1 MRKDEKMAK
10 YTPIHP
16 GEILKKEFL
25 DELGI
30 TPYALSRDAGID
42 KGKLSR
48 IINGKAS
55 ISADTALR
63 LGTFFGT
70 SPDSWMNLQARYDLE
85 VAKDLNL
92 RRIVREVR
100 VYDSSGAVSTTNR

>member
-1 MRKDEKMAK
+1 MAR

-25 DELGI
+25 DEMGI

-63 LGTFFGT
+63 LATFFGT
-70 SPDSWMNLQARYDLE
+70 SPDSWMNLQAHYDLE
-85 VAKDLNL
+85 VAKVLNL
-92 RRIVREVR
+92 RQIVREVR
-100 VYDSSGAVSTTNR
+100 VYDPSAAVTATNR

>member
-1 MRKDEKMAK
+1 MAK
-10 YTPIHP
+10 YAPIHP
-16 GEILKKEFL
+16 GEILKKDFL
-25 DELGI
+25 DEMGI

-63 LGTFFGT
+63 LGTYFGT

-85 VAKDLNL
+85 IAKDLNFS
-92 RRIVREVR
+92 RIVREVR
-100 VYDSSGAVSTTNR
+100 AYDSSTAVSATNR

>member
-1 MRKDEKMAK
+1 MAK
-10 YTPIHP
+10 YAPIHP
-16 GEILKKEFL
+16 GEVLKKDFL

-63 LGTFFGT
+63 LGTYFGT
-70 SPDSWMNLQARYDLE
+70 SPDSWMNLQARFDLE

-100 VYDSSGAVSTTNR
+100 TYDYSTAVSASNR

>member
-1 MRKDEKMAK
+1 MAK
-10 YTPIHP
+10 YAPIHP
-16 GEILKKEFL
+16 GEILKKDFL
-25 DELGI
+25 DEMKI

-63 LGTFFGT
+63 LGTYFGS

-85 VAKDLNL
+85 VAKDLSL
-92 RRIVREVR
+92 RRIKREVR
-100 VYDSSGAVSTTNR
+100 AYDRSAAASAASQ

>member
-1 MRKDEKMAK
+1 MAK
-10 YTPIHP
+10 YAPIHP
-16 GEILKKEFL
+16 GEILKTEFL

-48 IINGKAS
+48 IIHGNAA

-63 LGTFFGT
+63 LALYFGT
-70 SPDSWMNLQARYDLE
+70 SPESWMNLQTRYDLE
-85 VAKDLNL
+85 IAKDKGLQKMQ
-92 RRIVREVR
+92 REVLS
-100 VYDSSGAVSTTNR
+100 YSETTAITAPA

>member
-1 MRKDEKMAK
+1 MSK
-10 YTPIHP
+10 YRAIHP

-63 LGTFFGT
+63 LGKYFDVA
-70 SPDSWMNLQARYDLE
+70 PDSWMNLQSRYDLD
-85 VAKDLNL
+85 VAKDKGL
-92 RRIVREVR
+92 RRIEREVCS
-100 VYDSSGAVSTTNR
+100 YQD

>member
-1 MRKDEKMAK
+1 MAK
-10 YTPIHP
+10 YAPIHP
-16 GEILKKEFL
+16 GEVLKKDFL
-25 DELGI
+25 DEMGI

-63 LGTFFGT
+63 LGTYFST

-100 VYDSSGAVSTTNR
+100 AYDSSMAISASNR

>member
-1 MRKDEKMAK
+1 MAK
-10 YTPIHP
+10 YAPIHP
-16 GEILKKEFL
+16 GEILKTEFL

-48 IINGKAS
+48 IIHGKAG

-63 LGTFFGT
+63 LAIFFGT
-70 SPDSWMNLQARYDLE
+70 SPDSWMNLQSRYDLE
-85 VAKDLNL
+85 IAKDRGL
-92 RRIVREVR
+92 RKIQQEVR
-100 VYDSSGAVSTTNR
+100 SYQSDPPMSAHA

>member
-1 MRKDEKMAK
+1 MAK
-10 YTPIHP
+10 YPPIHP
-16 GEILKKEFL
+16 GEVLKRDFL
-25 DELGI
+25 DEMGI

-63 LGTFFGT
+63 LATYFGT
-70 SPDSWMNLQARYDLE
+70 SADSWMNLQARYDLE
-85 VAKDLNL
+85 IAKDRNL

-100 VYDSSGAVSTTNR
+100 VYDSNTAVTANNR

>member
-1 MRKDEKMAK
+1 MSK
-10 YTPIHP
+10 YAPIHP
-16 GEILKKEFL
+16 GEILKKDCL

-30 TPYALSRDAGID
+30 TPYALSRDAVID

-63 LGTFFGT
+63 LATFFGT
-70 SPDSWMNLQARYDLE
+70 SPDSWMNLQAHYDLE
-85 VAKDLNL
+85 VAKDRNL

-100 VYDSSGAVSTTNR
+100 AHDPSTVVSVTNR

>member
-1 MRKDEKMAK
+1 MAK
-10 YTPIHP
+10 YAPIHP
-16 GEILKKEFL
+16 GEILKKDFL
-25 DELGI
+25 DEMGI

-63 LGTFFGT
+63 LGTYFGS

-85 VAKDLNL
+85 IAKDLSL
-92 RRIVREVR
+92 RRIRREVR
-100 VYDSSGAVSTTNR
+100 AYDRSKMASAANR